1 MLLGQSRSLKNHV
14 KIYTSN
20 ANESK
25 DVKTASH
32 LATPQNDKFQSSH
45 AGRSCLPGG
54 VLGRGSH
61 VSWVYQGGAGRLRRL
76 ITTDVPDKVHQVGED
91 GLEGHRR
98 A

>member
-32 LATPQNDKFQSSH
+32 LATPKTISSK
-45 AGRSCLPGG
+45 GFVNFLP
-54 VLGRGSH
+54 
-61 VSWVYQGGAGRLRRL
+61 VSMLSGHMGA
-76 ITTDVPDKVHQVGED
+76 
-91 GLEGHRR
+91 
-98 A
+98 